1 VAWLGIL
8 DTFVDTPLVVVEG
21 FAQAAL
27 VVNGIDDD
35 DNGSAA
41 ALADAL
47 PNGRYVEVPGN
58 HMSAVVKPEL
68 GQAIA
73 DFLAG

>member
-1 VAWLGIL
+1 V
-8 DTFVDTPLVVVEG
+8 
-21 FAQAAL
+21 
-27 VVNGIDDD
+27 
-35 DNGSAA
+35 

-47 PNGRYVEVPGN
+47 PNARYVEVPGN

-73 DFLAG
+73 DFLAA